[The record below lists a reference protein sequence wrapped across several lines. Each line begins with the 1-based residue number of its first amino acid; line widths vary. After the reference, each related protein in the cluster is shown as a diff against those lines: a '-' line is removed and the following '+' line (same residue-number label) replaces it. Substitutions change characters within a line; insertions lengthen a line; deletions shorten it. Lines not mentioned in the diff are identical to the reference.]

1 MKREGKKDE
10 KHKKSFALLCAIV
23 AAVGAAAAWLCWKDR
38 WIAPPAPPQA
48 LPTIPPAEF
57 ERVKEQVRL
66 VGRTLLGVTPEQE
79 KQIDAIWRRPPA
91 TLNELVEFT
100 RRSDA
105 VLTETQR
112 AIAKP
117 IRRAARNQVID
128 HILEPARSRFPPED
142 FERLKN
148 AVKARV
154 DARVDGLGP

>member
-1 MKREGKKDE
+1 MKRDTKAEE
-10 KHKKSFALLCAIV
+10 KPKKSFAVLCIA
-23 AAVGAAAAWLCWKDR
+23 AAVVGVAAAWLCWRDR
-38 WIAPPAPPQA
+38 LIAPPAPPQA
-48 LPTIPPAEF
+48 LPTIAPADF
-57 ERVKEQVRL
+57 EKVKEQVRL

-128 HILEPARSRFPPED
+128 RILEPARSRFPPED
-142 FERLKN
+142 FERLKT
-148 AVKARV
+148 AIKTRV
-154 DARVDGLGP
+154 DARVDGPGP